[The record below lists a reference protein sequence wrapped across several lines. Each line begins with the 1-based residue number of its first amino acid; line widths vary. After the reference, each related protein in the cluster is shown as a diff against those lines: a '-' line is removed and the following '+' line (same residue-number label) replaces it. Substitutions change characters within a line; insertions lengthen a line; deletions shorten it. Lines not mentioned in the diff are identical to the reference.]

1 MPRIFTYQDFASG
14 SEKVRTYADKHT
26 PVIICNDTAERG
38 KPFTVKVRIGINAK
52 HPNTTEHHYEYI
64 QLWNLETLLGEI
76 RLNTAAQGEK
86 PLHIEAE
93 FTIIPQLSMRLTVL
107 AYCTKHGL
115 WRSEERYV
123 SAPMLTE

>member
-38 KPFTVKVRIGINAK
+38 KPFIVKVRIGISAK
-52 HPNTTEHHYEYI
+52 HPNTAEHHYEYI
-64 QLWNLETLLGEI
+64 QLWDLETLLAQI
-76 RLNTAAQGEK
+76 HLNTTAQGKEA
-86 PLHIEAE
+86 LQIEAE
-93 FTIIPQLSMRLTVL
+93 FTVIPQLSMRLTAL

-115 WRSEERYV
+115 WRSDERYV
-123 SAPMLTE
+123 SAPMQE